1 MSDNNNPQERT
12 KTDWSF
18 TDSIATSEKVIA
30 PRDEPAGRAAGR
42 TELQPSGRSSVPAAP
57 TVALPDATAPQG
69 ILMRWREN
77 KLGRK
82 AALRALEAHYDSQL
96 DALTHS
102 LTKAVQVQKARADVI
117 AGEYLRELDARQLEM
132 LAELGLRNKDTRER
146 ALLELTE
153 MTAAKLREVQDKDW
167 PAELIRDTI
176 GELLA
181 LRKRVV
187 SEIMKEL
194 GGAYSDD

>member
-1 MSDNNNPQERT
+1 MSENSNPQERA
-12 KTDWSF
+12 KTDWSL
-18 TDSIATSEKVIA
+18 TDTVATSERVTA
-30 PRDEPAGRAAGR
+30 PHAEPAARAAER

-57 TVALPDATAPQG
+57 TVALPDTTAPQG

-167 PAELIRDTI
+167 PAELVRDTI

-187 SEIMKEL
+187 AEIMKEL